1 MTDQATVECARTE
14 HASASEQLPYAALL
28 AFAMTGFIAVLTETL
43 PAGLL
48 TQIGAGLQVSEVW
61 AGQLVTLYAL
71 GSIMAAIPLTVATR
85 GWRRRRV
92 LMMTVCGFLLFNTVT
107 TFSSHFGL
115 TLVSRFLAGMSAGL
129 AWGILAGYAR
139 GLVSPRLQGR
149 ALAIAMLGTPV
160 ALSLGT
166 PAGTWLGNL
175 IGWRASFGIMSALA
189 LLLAAWIMVAV
200 PDRPGQP
207 DTERLPLAKVF
218 SIKGVRPVLFVVLTW
233 MLGHNILYTYIDPF
247 LTQAGLGE
255 RVDLVLLV
263 FGVSSLVGIWIIG
276 LLVDRWLR
284 RLLLI
289 SLAVFA
295 VTALVLAVL
304 ASTPWVIYAC
314 KAVWG
319 LSFGGSATLLLT
331 AAADSAGENVDVV
344 QAMLTTSWNVAIA
357 GGGLFGGLLLDRVGA
372 MSFPWA
378 LLILSL
384 VAFATVFVN
393 RHYSF
398 RPGRRSH

>member
-1 MTDQATVECARTE
+1 MTHQATVERAHAE
-14 HASASEQLPYAALL
+14 HCTTSDKLPYAALL

-71 GSIMAAIPLTVATR
+71 GSIVAAIPLTVATR

-107 TFSSHFGL
+107 TFSSHYGL
-115 TLVSRFLAGMSAGL
+115 TLVSRFLAGMAAGL
-129 AWGILAGYAR
+129 SWGIMAGYAR
-139 GLVSPRLQGR
+139 GLVTPRLQGR

-218 SIKGVRPVLFVVLTW
+218 SMKGVRPVLFVVLTW

-295 VTALVLAVL
+295 VTALVLAI
-304 ASTPWVIYAC
+304 ATGAPWVIYAC
-314 KAVWG
+314 MAVWG

-393 RHYSF
+393 SHYSF
-398 RPGRRSH
+398 RSGRRAH

>member
-1 MTDQATVECARTE
+1 
-14 HASASEQLPYAALL
+14 
-28 AFAMTGFIAVLTETL
+28 
-43 PAGLL
+43 
-48 TQIGAGLQVSEVW
+48 
-61 AGQLVTLYAL
+61 
-71 GSIMAAIPLTVATR
+71 
-85 GWRRRRV
+85 
-92 LMMTVCGFLLFNTVT
+92 
-107 TFSSHFGL
+107 
-115 TLVSRFLAGMSAGL
+115 
-129 AWGILAGYAR
+129 
-139 GLVSPRLQGR
+139 
-149 ALAIAMLGTPV
+149 V

-218 SIKGVRPVLFVVLTW
+218 SMKGVRPVLFVVLTW

-295 VTALVLAVL
+295 VTALVLAI
-304 ASTPWVIYAC
+304 ATGAPWVIYAC
-314 KAVWG
+314 MAVWG

-393 RHYSF
+393 SHYSF
-398 RPGRRSH
+398 RSGRRAH

>member
-1 MTDQATVECARTE
+1 MTDQAAVERARTE
-14 HASASEQLPYAALL
+14 HSAKSEKLPYAALL

-48 TQIGAGLQVSEVW
+48 TQIGAGLQLSEVW
-61 AGQLVTLYAL
+61 SGQLVTLYAL
-71 GSIMAAIPLTVATR
+71 GSIVAAIPLTVATR

-107 TFSSHFGL
+107 TFSSHYGL
-115 TLVSRFLAGMSAGL
+115 TLVSRFLAGMAAGL
-129 AWGILAGYAR
+129 AWGIMAGYAR
-139 GLVSPRLQGR
+139 GLVTPRLQGR

-218 SIKGVRPVLFVVLTW
+218 SMKGVRPVLFVVLTW

-263 FGVSSLVGIWIIG
+263 FGVSSLVGIWVIG

-284 RLLLI
+284 RLALI
-289 SLAVFA
+289 SLAVFSL
-295 VTALVLAVL
+295 TALVLAMA
-304 ASTPWVIYAC
+304 ASSLWVVYGC
-314 KAVWG
+314 MAVWG

-372 MSFPWA
+372 MAFPWA

-393 RHYSF
+393 SHYSF
-398 RPGRRSH
+398 KPGRRSH